1 MCREIPLH
9 SLNNLLKLNKRT
21 FGLLENLVT
30 NMDRDNKCPWDIK
43 IKEYLNCKSIATE
56 YKHIKILAKNKYIE
70 LKFIS
75 ELDKKHKIK
84 RYKKYI
90 YLNLKEIYGDRYED
104 YEYYKYYRDYHNF
117 WRFK

>member
-1 MCREIPLH
+1 MLCEEIPLH
-9 SLNNLLKLNKRT
+9 NLSHLLKLNKRT
-21 FGLLENLVT
+21 FRLLENLVT
-30 NMDRDNKCPWDIK
+30 NMDMDNKCPWDIK
-43 IKEYLNCKSIATE
+43 IKEYLNCKSVATE

-90 YLNLKEIYGDRYED
+90 YLNLKEIYGDEYRD
-104 YEYYKYYRDYHNF
+104 YEYYRDYYTF
-117 WRFK
+117 WRFKK